1 MSAAIDVASLSKTF
15 GGQAALSDVSF
26 SVPEGAFACLV
37 GPSGCGKTTL
47 LRILAGLETP
57 SSGQVL
63 LNGSDATRLNPA
75 SRSIGVVFQSY
86 ALFPNLTAA
95 QNIAFGLHG
104 KDWPRSSKQARVDEV
119 LALVGLSGLEKRKPV
134 QLSGGQQQRVA
145 LARALAPRPRFLL
158 LDEPLS
164 ALDPHVRGAL
174 RAELKDIQRR
184 TGVTTVMVT
193 HDQEE
198 ALALADL
205 VVVLRA
211 GRLEQAGSPRHLLE
225 QPATPFVADFVA
237 NMNIIE
243 ARAESDERISIG
255 ATVISGVVHG
265 LAPGAALSVAA
276 AQGNTRLTDAALPAA
291 CPARVRA
298 VEFAGRQLRV
308 IARLEA
314 GGTLIRAHAPLG
326 SPVASG
332 DVIGVAF
339 DPQSLRV
346 YAGAP

>member
-1 MSAAIDVASLSKTF
+1 MSQAISVEALGKTF
-15 GGQAALSDVSF
+15 GGQAALLDVSF
-26 SVPEGAFACLV
+26 SISDGAFACLV

-57 SSGQVL
+57 SSGQVTL
-63 LNGSDATRLNPA
+63 SGADVTRLSPA
-75 SRSIGVVFQSY
+75 LRSIGVVFQSY

-95 QNIAFGLHG
+95 GNIAFGLHG
-104 KDWPRSSKQARVDEV
+104 KDWPQSRKRARIEEV
-119 LALVGLSGLEKRKPV
+119 LSLVGLSGLEKRKPV

-145 LARALAPRPRFLL
+145 LARALAPQPRFLL
-158 LDEPLS
+158 LDEPFS
-164 ALDPHVRGAL
+164 ALDPHVRGVL
-174 RAELKDIQRR
+174 RSELKDIQRQ

-211 GRLEQAGSPRHLLE
+211 GRLEQTGSPRQILE

-237 NMNIIE
+237 NMNIIK
-243 ARAESDERISIG
+243 ARAESNERISIG
-255 ATVISGVVHG
+255 ATVIAGVYHG
-265 LAPGAALSVAA
+265 LPTGAALSVAV
-276 AQGNTRLTDAALPAA
+276 AQGKTRLTDPALPAA

-298 VEFAGRQLRV
+298 VEFAGRQMRI

-314 GGTLIRAHAPLG
+314 GGTLIRAHAPLDTT
-326 SPVASG
+326 VASS
-332 DVIGVAF
+332 DFIGVAF
-339 DPQSLRV
+339 DPLSLRL
-346 YAGAP
+346 YAGDR

>member
-1 MSAAIDVASLSKTF
+1 
-15 GGQAALSDVSF
+15 
-26 SVPEGAFACLV
+26 
-37 GPSGCGKTTL
+37 
-47 LRILAGLETP
+47 
-57 SSGQVL
+57 
-63 LNGSDATRLNPA
+63 
-75 SRSIGVVFQSY
+75 
-86 ALFPNLTAA
+86 
-95 QNIAFGLHG
+95 
-104 KDWPRSSKQARVDEV
+104 
-119 LALVGLSGLEKRKPV
+119 
-134 QLSGGQQQRVA
+134 
-145 LARALAPRPRFLL
+145 LL

-174 RAELKDIQRR
+174 RAELKDIQRQ

-255 ATVISGVVHG
+255 ATVIAGVVHG
-265 LAPGAALSVAA
+265 LAPGEALSVAV
-276 AQGNTRLTDAALPAA
+276 AQGNTRLTDPASPAA

-298 VEFAGRQLRV
+298 VEFAGRSVRV

-314 GGTLIRAHAPLG
+314 SGTLIRAQAPLD
-326 SPVASG
+326 SKVASG
-332 DVIGVAF
+332 DLIGVAF
-339 DPQSLRV
+339 DPQSLRL
-346 YAGAP
+346 YTGAP

>member
-1 MSAAIDVASLSKTF
+1 MTEAINVESLGKTF
-15 GGQAALSDVSF
+15 GGQAALLDISF
-26 SVPEGAFACLV
+26 SISDGAFACII

-57 SSGQVL
+57 SSGQVML
-63 LNGSDATRLNPA
+63 SGADVARLSPA
-75 SRSIGVVFQSY
+75 LRSIGVVFQSY

-95 QNIAFGLHG
+95 GNIAFGLHG
-104 KDWPRSSKQARVDEV
+104 KDWPHARKRARIEEV
-119 LALVGLSGLEKRKPV
+119 LSLVGLSGLEKRKPF

-145 LARALAPRPRFLL
+145 LARALAPQPRLLL

-164 ALDPHVRGAL
+164 ALDPHVRGVL
-174 RAELKDIQRR
+174 RAELKDIQRQ

-211 GRLEQAGSPRHLLE
+211 GRLEQIGSPRQLLG
-225 QPATPFVADFVA
+225 QPATPFIADFVA
-237 NMNIIE
+237 NMNVIK

-255 ATVISGVVHG
+255 ATVISGVNHG
-265 LAPGAALSVAA
+265 VGVGAALSVAV
-276 AQGNTRLTDAALPAA
+276 AQYKTHLTDPAFPEA

-298 VEFAGRQLRV
+298 VEFAGREMRI

-314 GGTLIRAHAPLG
+314 DGALIRAHAPLDTT
-326 SPVASG
+326 VANG
-332 DVIGVAF
+332 DLIGVAF
-339 DPQSLRV
+339 DTPSLRL
-346 YAGAP
+346 YAGDR